1 MSRVDIWFEDE
12 TRVGQQGSLTRIWA
26 EKGTRPR
33 IPRQQQFLYEYIFGA
48 VCPQKEKAI
57 GLVLPY
63 VCTESV
69 QLLVNEISKE
79 TPQGHIAVIILD
91 GAGFHHANELKIPD
105 NIRFLF
111 LPPYSPE
118 LNPVEQIWQYLKDKF
133 LANRVFDSLEDIL
146 DACCEAW
153 NAFANNPSLI
163 ASLTT
168 RDWARL

>member
-1 MSRVDIWFEDE
+1 MTKVDLWFEDE

-48 VCPQKEKAI
+48 VCPRRQKAV

-63 VCTESV
+63 ACTESL
-69 QLLVNEISKE
+69 QLLLTEISKE
-79 TPQGHIAVIILD
+79 TPSDRIAVIIMD
-91 GAGFHHANELKIPD
+91 GAGWHHAHALKIPQ

-133 LANRVFDSLEDIL
+133 LANRVFDSLEDIV

-153 NAFANNPSLI
+153 NAFANNPALI
-163 ASLTT
+163 TSLTT
-168 RDWARL
+168 RDWICI

>member
-1 MSRVDIWFEDE
+1 MTKVDLWFEDE

-48 VCPQKEKAI
+48 VCPHQQKAI
-57 GLVLPY
+57 GLVLPHA
-63 VCTESV
+63 CTESL
-69 QLLVNEISKE
+69 QLLLNEMSKE
-79 TPQGHIAVIILD
+79 TLPGRIAIIIMD
-91 GAGFHHANELKIPD
+91 GAGWHHANALLIPD

-133 LANRVFDSLEDIL
+133 LANRVFDSLEDIT

-153 NAFANNPSLI
+153 NAFANNPALI
-163 ASLTT
+163 TSLTS
-168 RDWARL
+168 RNWINI